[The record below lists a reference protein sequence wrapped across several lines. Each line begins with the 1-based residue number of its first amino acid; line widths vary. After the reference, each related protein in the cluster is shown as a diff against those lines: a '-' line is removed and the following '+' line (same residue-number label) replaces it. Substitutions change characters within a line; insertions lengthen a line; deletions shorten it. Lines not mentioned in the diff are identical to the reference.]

1 MDERT
6 DAKPTEKVRLPLGAD
21 PRALKVLGHPVR
33 YEIFSRLGERPWS
46 AIELETEVGIPY
58 EQVRDHLR
66 MLVDEGLAE
75 CVGHTA
81 SPRGGRR
88 TLYLAQRFYFTAEQW
103 AGLPDEIR
111 DSGSSTIIEIVTK
124 DAVDAL
130 ESGAMESRDDRVLVR
145 RPLWTDDQGAKE
157 IEEIMVRADREV
169 AEVDRRSL
177 ERRHRSGERPVR
189 LVTAFLAFPAA
200 KRSGPTSP

>member
-1 MDERT
+1 MDGRT
-6 DAKPTEKVRLPLGAD
+6 DAKAVEKVRLPLGAD

-33 YEIFSRLGERPWS
+33 YQIFSRLGERPWS
-46 AIELETEVGIPY
+46 AIELETEVGVPY

-66 MLVDEGLAE
+66 MLVEEGLAE

-81 SPRGGRR
+81 GPRGGRR

-103 AGLPDEIR
+103 AGLPSDIR

-130 ESGAMESRDDRVLVR
+130 ESGAMESRDDRVLIR
-145 RPLWTDDQGAKE
+145 RPLWTDDRGAKE
-157 IEEIMVRADREV
+157 IEEIMVRADQEV
-169 AEVDRRSL
+169 AEIDRRSL
-177 ERRHRSGERPVR
+177 ERRRRAAAQPVR

-200 KRSGPTSP
+200 KRSGPNCP